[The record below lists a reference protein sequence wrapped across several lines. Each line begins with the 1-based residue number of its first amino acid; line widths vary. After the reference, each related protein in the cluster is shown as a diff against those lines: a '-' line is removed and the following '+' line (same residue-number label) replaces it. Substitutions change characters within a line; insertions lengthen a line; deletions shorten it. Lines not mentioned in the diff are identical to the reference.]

1 MTIQTQRDQQ
11 DDPKETLAY
20 IRRTMESAS
29 TFTAISGWGLVAS
42 GLVGMVAAWLAWS
55 GGVPAD
61 LRIWIPAAAVS
72 VVIATIANVLKARGI
87 RVPIWSGVMQRIVWV
102 MTPTLFAGALLT
114 FAINNQGAG
123 QLLPGTWLALYG
135 AGLTAGGTLSIRAIR
150 WMGIAFLILGAA
162 ALFLPNLGLAMLA
175 MGFGGLHI
183 AVGLDIVWRHGG

>member
-1 MTIQTQRDQQ
+1 
-11 DDPKETLAY
+11 
-20 IRRTMESAS
+20 
-29 TFTAISGWGLVAS
+29 
-42 GLVGMVAAWLAWS
+42 
-55 GGVPAD
+55 
-61 LRIWIPAAAVS
+61 
-72 VVIATIANVLKARGI
+72 
-87 RVPIWSGVMQRIVWV
+87 MQRIVWV

-114 FAINNQGAG
+114 FAINSQGAG

-175 MGFGGLHI
+175 TGFGGLHI